1 MKTVQ
6 QLRQERQKLIADA
19 RAMLDKA
26 DTEKRELTDDE
37 SALYDSLIS
46 QADGLLTKIGREE
59 RLQGLETEMR
69 TPTNSGLRPVP
80 ADAANIGM
88 NQREVQRYSVL
99 KAVNALLTGNWR
111 GAELEKEA
119 SEAVAKRL
127 GREPQGVFLPFDVQ
141 SQRAM
146 TIGSNTDGG
155 YTVQTDLMVTNF
167 IELLRNSLVLG
178 QAGATTLT
186 GLVGNIAIP
195 RQTGGA
201 TAYWVAES
209 NAPTSASNPTFDQV
223 PMTPKTVGA
232 YTDISRKLLLQ
243 SSLDVESFVQRDL
256 ATTLG
261 LAIDLA
267 GLHGTGLN
275 NQPTGIAATSGIGSV
290 VGGNDGAAPDWNDI
304 VDLETEI
311 ASANAAVDRMAYVT
325 NAKVRGKLKKT
336 AIESGYPD
344 KVWATNAGNT
354 PLNGYRAL
362 VSNQVSST
370 LTKGASSGV
379 CSAIFFG
386 NWADLIIGLWG
397 GLDLMVDPYTGS
409 TTGTVRVVALQDC
422 DIAVRHAESFAA
434 MLDALTS

>member
-19 RAMLDKA
+19 RTMLDKA
-26 DTEKRELTDDE
+26 EAEKRDLSNEE
-37 SALYDSLIS
+37 STQYDSLIA
-46 QADGLLTKIGREE
+46 QADGLLTKINREE
-59 RLQGLETEMR
+59 RLQGLEGEMR
-69 TPTNSGLRPVP
+69 TPANNGLRPVP

-88 NQREVQRYSVL
+88 NSREVQRYSVI
-99 KAVNALLTGNWR
+99 KAINALVTGNWR
-111 GAELEKEA
+111 GAELEREA

-127 GREPQGVFLPFDVQ
+127 GREPQGVFMPFDVQ
-141 SQRAM
+141 NQRAM
-146 TIGSNTDGG
+146 TVGNNTNGG

-167 IELLRNSLVLG
+167 IELLRNSLALG
-178 QAGATTLT
+178 VAGATTLT
-186 GLVGNIAIP
+186 GLIGNIAIP

-209 NAPTSASNPTFDQV
+209 GTPTSASNPTFDQV
-223 PMTPKTVGA
+223 PMSPKTVGA

-243 SSLDVESFVQRDL
+243 SSIDVENFVQRDL

-290 VGGNDGAAPDWNDI
+290 VGGTDGAAPDWADI
-304 VDLETEI
+304 VDLETAV

-336 AIESGYPD
+336 QMVTGYPPFI
-344 KVWATNAGNT
+344 WENSNT
-354 PLNGYRAL
+354 PLNGYRAV
-362 VSNQVSST
+362 VSNQVASN
-370 LTKGASSGV
+370 LVKGGSGAV
-379 CSAIFFG
+379 ASAIFFG

-409 TTGTVRVVALQDC
+409 TSGTVRVIALQDC

-434 MLDALTS
+434 MLDALTA

>member
-26 DTEKRELTDDE
+26 EQEKRDLSDE
-37 SALYDSLIS
+37 ESTQYDGLLA
-46 QADGLLTKIGREE
+46 QADTLLTKINREE
-59 RLQGLETEMR
+59 RLQGLEAEMR
-69 TPTNSGLRPVP
+69 SPANGGLRPVP

-88 NQREVQRYSVL
+88 NSREVQRYSVL
-99 KAVNALLTGNWR
+99 KALNALVTGNWR
-111 GAELEKEA
+111 GAEFEREA

-127 GREPQGVFLPFDVQ
+127 GREPQGVFMPYDVL
-141 SQRAM
+141 SKRDLTVGTNSA
-146 TIGSNTDGG
+146 GG
-155 YTVQTDLMVTNF
+155 YTVSTDLLSGSF
-167 IELLRNSLVLG
+167 IEMLRNSLVLNR
-178 QAGATTLT
+178 AGATTLA

-209 NAPTSASNPTFDQV
+209 GAPTESAQAFDQIA
-223 PMTPKTVGA
+223 MTPKTVGA
-232 YTDISRKLLLQ
+232 FSDISRKLLLQ
-243 SSLDVESFVQRDL
+243 SSIDVENFVQRDL
-256 ATTLG
+256 ATTIA

-267 GLHGTGLN
+267 GLHGTGSS

-290 VGGNDGAAPDWNDI
+290 VGGTNGAAPDWDDL
-304 VDLETEI
+304 VDLET
-311 ASANAAVDRMAYVT
+311 ALATANADVGRMAYIT

-344 KVWATNAGNT
+344 KIWDVKAGST
-354 PLNGYRAL
+354 PLNGYQAL
-362 VSNQVSST
+362 VSNQVSSA
-370 LTKGASSGV
+370 LTKGTSSGV

-409 TTGTVRVVALQDC
+409 TSGTVRVVALQDV
-422 DIAVRHAESFAA
+422 DIAVRHAASFAA